1 MKVSNPERPLDPA
14 REYDNLFDYSCYRI
28 APYLIV
34 CILHFNPTWCKC
46 NRYRSEHISKI
57 GDDNM
62 RLIYDAILEIKYGL
76 TEENALKIDTM
87 DGETTVIKSDDKLA
101 CVDNIMRITNRNGR
115 ICIINIDYI
124 TRIYKVEQWL

>member
-1 MKVSNPERPLDPA
+1 
-14 REYDNLFDYSCYRI
+14 
-28 APYLIV
+28 
-34 CILHFNPTWCKC
+34 
-46 NRYRSEHISKI
+46 
-57 GDDNM
+57 M